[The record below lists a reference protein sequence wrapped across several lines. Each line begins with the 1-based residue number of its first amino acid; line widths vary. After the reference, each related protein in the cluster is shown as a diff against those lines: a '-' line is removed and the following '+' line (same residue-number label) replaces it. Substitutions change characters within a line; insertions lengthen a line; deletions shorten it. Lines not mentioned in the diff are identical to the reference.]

1 MQQSVED
8 AEKVGID
15 KFMTLERQK
24 HLLEKAKIPDTEISR
39 YLTLDG
45 ERRFVLINQR
55 NYKESFKLLLER
67 YDPPKDT
74 EGGRRRRKNT
84 KRNRKSR
91 KSRKS
96 SRRS

>member
-1 MQQSVED
+1 ME
-8 AEKVGID
+8 E
-15 KFMTLERQK
+15 
-24 HLLEKAKIPDTEISR
+24 AKIPDTEISR
-39 YLTLDG
+39 YLTLNG
-45 ERRFVLINQR
+45 ELRFVLLNQR
-55 NYKESFKLLLER
+55 KYKESFKLLLEI

-96 SRRS
+96 RRRS